1 MKRRKGKEKQS
12 YYIISYHERE
22 GGRLIEIAN
31 MHVGTLY
38 YSQPTKP
45 VATFNTPPRRLE
57 NQNLQN
63 TPSGDR
69 HRPGRTF
76 PSFPTVVVM

>member
-12 YYIISYHERE
+12 YYIISYHER

-76 PSFPTVVVM
+76 PSFPTVVVV